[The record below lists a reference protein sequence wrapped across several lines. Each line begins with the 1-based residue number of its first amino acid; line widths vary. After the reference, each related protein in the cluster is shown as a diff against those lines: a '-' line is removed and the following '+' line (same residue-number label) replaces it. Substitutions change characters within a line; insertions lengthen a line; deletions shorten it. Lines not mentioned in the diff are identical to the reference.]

1 MDAAAGGGADDHRD
15 DHHVAGLLA
24 QEAGDLL
31 LAVRSDGMAAG
42 WDQWRLQ
49 DEGDRRAHD
58 HLVARLARLRPGDA
72 VLSEEGQDDASRLD
86 AERTWIVDPLDGTR
100 DYCRPGSV
108 EWAVHVAL
116 VVDGWPVAAAVALP
130 ASGAL
135 FGTGTSPVGRPP
147 ERDRPVVVTSRS
159 QWGEA
164 EQVASAIGGVVRSF
178 GSAGVKAM
186 AVVSGR
192 ADVYVHPSGLYEW
205 DACAPAGV
213 AVAAGFDVAGV
224 DGSRLEFNKPRPVV
238 PGLVVSRPEYTERV
252 FSALHW

>member
-1 MDAAAGGGADDHRD
+1 MDEPGDHE
-15 DHHVAGLLA
+15 VAGLLA

-31 LAVRSDGMAAG
+31 LAVRDEGLSAG
-42 WDQWRLQ
+42 RAPWVVQ
-49 DEGDRRAHD
+49 DEGDRRAHE
-58 HLVARLARLRPGDA
+58 HLVTRLAALRPEDA
-72 VLSEEGQDDASRLD
+72 VLSEEGRDDSARLG

-100 DYCRPGSV
+100 DFARPGSV

-116 VVDGWPVAAAVALP
+116 VVDGRPIAAAVALP

-135 FGTGTSPVGRPP
+135 YGTGLSAATRPP
-147 ERDRPVVVTSRS
+147 DRDRPVVVTSRS

-164 EQVASAIGGVVRSF
+164 EEVAAAIGGLVRAF

-186 AVVSGR
+186 AVVAGN

-205 DACAPAGV
+205 DVCAPAGV
-213 AVAAGFDVAGV
+213 AVAAGLDVFGI
-224 DGSRLEFNKPRPVV
+224 DGSILEFNKPRPVV

-252 FSALHW
+252 LGALRW